1 MRQLNKKHF
10 DTQEGASA
18 LPGELS
24 HPQLAPSVS
33 QREEDMRQDIIDSIS
48 RMDDSALIDTGYT
61 LNIIDH
67 NDLADYQDDLLKR
80 SFYTN
85 LKRKIKQ
92 KALADE
98 NIAEYVLQY

>member
-1 MRQLNKKHF
+1 
-10 DTQEGASA
+10 
-18 LPGELS
+18 
-24 HPQLAPSVS
+24 
-33 QREEDMRQDIIDSIS
+33 MRQDIIDSIS

-61 LNIIDH
+61 LNMVDH
-67 NDLADYQDDLLKR
+67 NELADYQDDLLKR